1 MKPLMLILVL
11 LSIGLLT
18 GYADTPK
25 QPEAKSTAKNG
36 EQADAE
42 FQKMDANA
50 DGKVTPE
57 EFKLYGR
64 TKFGYYDTNVD
75 EKLNL
80 EEYLAGVEKEFEA
93 MDTDSNGVMSPE
105 ELMRYHIGTTTD
117 IHASKATAVN
127 DLPGFDALDIDHSGA
142 ITISDY
148 YAYVTQQS
156 FGASDA
162 TQTTLWSHDD
172 VKAQARENFRSM
184 DLDNDGIVTKQ
195 EYVFLSVGLPLRKGR
210 K

>member
-1 MKPLMLILVL
+1 MRV
-11 LSIGLLT
+11 SH
-18 GYADTPK
+18 
-25 QPEAKSTAKNG
+25 SSR
-36 EQADAE
+36 
-42 FQKMDANA
+42 
-50 DGKVTPE
+50 
-57 EFKLYGR
+57 GR
-64 TKFGYYDTNVD
+64 ITFFVHPSGWIENIR
-75 EKLNL
+75 LR
-80 EEYLAGVEKEFEA
+80 AQ
-93 MDTDSNGVMSPE
+93 
-105 ELMRYHIGTTTD
+105 
-117 IHASKATAVN
+117 
-127 DLPGFDALDIDHSGA
+127 IDHSGA